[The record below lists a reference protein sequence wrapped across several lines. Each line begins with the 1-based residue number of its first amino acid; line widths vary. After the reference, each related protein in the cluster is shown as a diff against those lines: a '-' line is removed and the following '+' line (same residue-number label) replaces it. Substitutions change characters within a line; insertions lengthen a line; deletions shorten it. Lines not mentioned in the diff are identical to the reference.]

1 MRAFYAVMALVTA
14 STFPSAPPQST
25 TPAIESAVT
34 VDYRLPVR
42 APAAIVRAFEPPPTP
57 YSAGHRGV
65 DLRVRAGDVVWA
77 AADGRV
83 RFAGTV
89 AARGVVVIEHGDG
102 ISTEYEP
109 LEVDVHT
116 GMLVRAGQMLGRV
129 HGRHGDCAVDTCLHW
144 GARRGSDYLDPM
156 SLLTRL
162 GPVRLLPWSEFTP
175 ADVPG

>member
-1 MRAFYAVMALVTA
+1 MRAFYAAIAVVTA
-14 STFPSAPPQST
+14 CAFPSAPPQPNA
-25 TPAIESAVT
+25 PAIESAAT

-42 APAAIVRAFEPPPTP
+42 SPAAIVRVFEPPTTP

-89 AARGVVVIEHGDG
+89 AARVVVVIEHADG

-116 GMLVRAGQMLGRV
+116 GMRVRAGQILGRV

-156 SLLTRL
+156 SLLTPL
-162 GPVRLLPWSEFTP
+162 GPVRLLPWSDLTP